1 MSKTYYGEPLIVT
14 YSGGKDSD
22 VLLNLAERNLEADE
36 FEVLNSHTTVDA
48 PETVYHIRET
58 FERLHKKGIKATVE
72 YHRNEDG
79 TNTTMWS
86 LIEKKCIPPTRI
98 IRYCCAELKENSTPN
113 RFCALGVRA
122 AESTKRQGR
131 DTFSTRGGSYA
142 SAIFFSLSHAL
153 EVHQESQEIQDDAWD
168 CTLIKNMK
176 EHKDTIVNPIYEWSD
191 SDIWEYIRKNNMK
204 VNPLYEM
211 GYTRVGC
218 IGCPLA
224 PYHQRKKEFND
235 FPKYKQ
241 LYINAF
247 DKAIKNRRK
256 RGLKE
261 IWKNGQE
268 MYDWWLEEKKYNVKG
283 QMNLFD

>member
-1 MSKTYYGEPLIVT
+1 M
-14 YSGGKDSD
+14 
-22 VLLNLAERNLEADE
+22 
-36 FEVLNSHTTVDA
+36 
-48 PETVYHIRET
+48 
-58 FERLHKKGIKATVE
+58 
-72 YHRNEDG
+72 
-79 TNTTMWS
+79 
-86 LIEKKCIPPTRI
+86 
-98 IRYCCAELKENSTPN
+98 
-113 RFCALGVRA
+113 
-122 AESTKRQGR
+122 
-131 DTFSTRGGSYA
+131 
-142 SAIFFSLSHAL
+142 
-153 EVHQESQEIQDDAWD
+153 HQESQEIQDDAWD

>member
-1 MSKTYYGEPLIVT
+1 
-14 YSGGKDSD
+14 
-22 VLLNLAERNLEADE
+22 
-36 FEVLNSHTTVDA
+36 
-48 PETVYHIRET
+48 
-58 FERLHKKGIKATVE
+58 
-72 YHRNEDG
+72 
-79 TNTTMWS
+79 
-86 LIEKKCIPPTRI
+86 
-98 IRYCCAELKENSTPN
+98 
-113 RFCALGVRA
+113 
-122 AESTKRQGR
+122 
-131 DTFSTRGGSYA
+131 
-142 SAIFFSLSHAL
+142 
-153 EVHQESQEIQDDAWD
+153 
-168 CTLIKNMK
+168 
-176 EHKDTIVNPIYEWSD
+176 
-191 SDIWEYIRKNNMK
+191 MK

>member
-131 DTFSTRGGSYA
+131 DTFSTRGGATQVQY
-142 SAIFFSLSHAL
+142 FF
-153 EVHQESQEIQDDAWD
+153 
-168 CTLIKNMK
+168 
-176 EHKDTIVNPIYEWSD
+176 
-191 SDIWEYIRKNNMK
+191 R
-204 VNPLYEM
+204 
-211 GYTRVGC
+211 
-218 IGCPLA
+218 LA
-224 PYHQRKKEFND
+224 TH
-235 FPKYKQ
+235 
-241 LYINAF
+241 
-247 DKAIKNRRK
+247 
-256 RGLKE
+256 
-261 IWKNGQE
+261 
-268 MYDWWLEEKKYNVKG
+268 
-283 QMNLFD
+283 

>member
-1 MSKTYYGEPLIVT
+1 M
-14 YSGGKDSD
+14 
-22 VLLNLAERNLEADE
+22 
-36 FEVLNSHTTVDA
+36 
-48 PETVYHIRET
+48 
-58 FERLHKKGIKATVE
+58 
-72 YHRNEDG
+72 
-79 TNTTMWS
+79 
-86 LIEKKCIPPTRI
+86 
-98 IRYCCAELKENSTPN
+98 
-113 RFCALGVRA
+113 
-122 AESTKRQGR
+122 
-131 DTFSTRGGSYA
+131 
-142 SAIFFSLSHAL
+142 
-153 EVHQESQEIQDDAWD
+153 HQESQEIQDDAWD

-268 MYDWWLEEKKYNVKG
+268 MYDWCLEEKKYNVKG